1 MEKIMNEVFTLNQML
16 REVQNVVLYG
26 AGYLGKKTYDF
37 LAGHKIKIAYFCDSR
52 KYGDTTMKGV
62 EIIEPERLPTLQGLC
77 VVITA
82 AKAWMEI
89 YDKLLRLG
97 IPKDNIIS
105 HVGLNNLF
113 SINAGLLQGKRI
125 LVSGTGNE
133 SLQVLYQ
140 LLAQGI
146 GIEGFLDEEVA
157 GGKLL
162 NRNIYGK
169 KEITDW
175 DDTIVILQPEEA
187 SASFPAKIMTGIDHS
202 FKGNFGKD
210 IYVSREKI
218 SIFLLHELSRFRG
231 DRKLAIYGTGEYA
244 LQCYKILQLLGY
256 EIACF
261 VSSAG
266 NEEQIEHTQVVSL
279 YDLVYQPDEYFL
291 YVCVEQTDYE
301 KTAHELKMFGYHE
314 LYDYSPAWERGLD
327 RIYDPHLGYICI
339 TVEAGKEYNGFYTF
353 PANSDAKKYKIL
365 VLGGSTS
372 DPWCSPVKLWCEI
385 LRDICQEQ
393 GYNVEIITGGMM
405 GYASAQELEKL
416 LRDGINLNID
426 LVISYSGANDIY
438 DRGEYPFLNLF
449 QLDVCNIFDDKE
461 KGLKSSRGLKRKN
474 VNPYDEWLQNERMMH
489 GLLNEFQIPFLAVYQ
504 PVLWSK
510 GGKKDIDEIIKEK
523 LHRSTLIDTE
533 SYEMAIKNA
542 KNARANIKYD
552 AGKTEWLYDFSAI
565 FDNEPG
571 VYLDVVHC
579 TEKGNKIIA
588 EQMFELLEKVL
599 LENR

>member
-1 MEKIMNEVFTLNQML
+1 MNEVFALNQML
-16 REVQNVVLYG
+16 RKAQNVVFYG
-26 AGYLGKKTYDF
+26 TGYLGKKTYDF
-37 LAGHKIKIAYFCDSR
+37 LVGHKIKIAYFCDSR
-52 KYGDTTMKGV
+52 KYGDTTMEGL
-62 EIIEPERLPTLQGLC
+62 EIIEPERLSTLPGLC
-77 VVITA
+77 IVITA

-97 IPKDNIIS
+97 IPKENIIS
-105 HVGLNNLF
+105 HVGLSNLYN
-113 SINAGLLQGKRI
+113 INSGLLQGKKI

-133 SLQVLYQ
+133 SLRVLYQ
-140 LLAQGI
+140 LLAKGI
-146 GIEGFLDEEVA
+146 GIEGFLDEETA

-175 DDTIVILQPEEA
+175 DDTIIIVQPEGAFE
-187 SASFPAKIMTGIDHS
+187 SFPAEVTTGVDNS
-202 FKGNFGKD
+202 FKGYFGKN
-210 IYVSREKI
+210 IYVGRGKI

-231 DRKLAIYGTGEYA
+231 NRKLAIYGTGEYA

-256 EIACF
+256 GIECF
-261 VSSAG
+261 VSSAS
-266 NEEQIEHTQVVSL
+266 NEKQIGHKPVVSL
-279 YDLVYQPDEYFL
+279 YDLVYQSDEYFL

-301 KTAHELKMFGYHE
+301 KVTHELKMLGYHE
-314 LYDYSPAWERGLD
+314 LYDYAPAWERGLD

-339 TVEAGKEYNGFYTF
+339 TVESGKEYKGFYTF
-353 PANSDAKKYKIL
+353 PANSNTKGYKVL

-372 DPWCSPVKLWCEI
+372 DPWCGPVKLWCEI

-393 GYNVEIITGGMM
+393 GYNVEIITGGVM

-416 LRDGINLNID
+416 VRDGINLNVD

-449 QLDVCNIFDDKE
+449 QLDVCTIFDDKE

-510 GGKKDIDEIIKEK
+510 GGKKYIDEIIKEK
-523 LHRSTLIDTE
+523 LHRSTIVDTE
-533 SYEMAIKNA
+533 SYETAIKNA
-542 KNARANIKYD
+542 KNAHANIKYD
-552 AGKTEWLYDFSAI
+552 AQETEWLYDFSTI

-571 VYLDVVHC
+571 VYMDVVHC

-588 EQMFELLEKVL
+588 EQIFELLKTVL
-599 LENR
+599 LEKR